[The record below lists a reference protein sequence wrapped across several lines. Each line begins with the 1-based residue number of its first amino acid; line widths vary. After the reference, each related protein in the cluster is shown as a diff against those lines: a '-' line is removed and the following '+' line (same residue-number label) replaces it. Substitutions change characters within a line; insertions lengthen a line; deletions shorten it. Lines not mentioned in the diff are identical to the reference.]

1 MVREETLRAII
12 SARERLSAAM
22 RDAAEGTRDLRNSMV
37 EAALQSSS
45 LVGSLD
51 VAESELDEYERAVAQ
66 VGREATVSAIEQEFL
81 EQGIDD
87 AGEAAIEAAGAME
100 LYEIF
105 VDEAGDEARETAA
118 ENFGLAAS
126 LRAVGAAA
134 GEASVNV
141 GPFNTSV
148 RRAIVALP
156 VLIGLVGSFT
166 TVLLGVAGAAG
177 AASGALAALFAG
189 GILGRAQQ
197 LARTSSEIEGTGEAL
212 ERIFTE
218 VASSIDEATE
228 PIQDIA
234 TQQAALDTLKGLVTL
249 SGDLADS
256 AAYLSST
263 FAAVEARLAP
273 TFWAEEARGIAEVE
287 ESIME
292 LMPILED
299 LTFYVLANLPDFIA
313 WVREETER
321 VAPAMGDFFTSLVPV
336 TRELIEISG
345 TLLRLTLPALS
356 LLLDMLVP
364 VIGTLEAV
372 PDPAIAAAAAFAV
385 TSAALVAYA
394 GSASLAAAATGL
406 LEAALAPVIAILGTI
421 SAPITLSIALIAAL
435 VAAIVGLVTW
445 LDLWDDIV
453 NVIIATWNGLIN
465 IIEFAVNAFVNLSRG
480 IEEILGPLTL
490 LIPIIGTTMWLI
502 ANWGDV
508 VQAVTRFIDGMTR
521 AWEDF
526 VTSVMK
532 YVDPVLKAMRK
543 VEEQVDKSGG
553 VSLEGAK
560 IDEPSATAEGGPS
573 RRGGD
578 DRMAGAGPRVRDRT
592 REIESRREEV
602 VFDFSG
608 SEFNGDTTQADV
620 ERAVERALEKQRSR
634 SSDT

>member
-287 ESIME
+287 ESIMQ

-435 VAAIVGLVTW
+435 VAAIVGLITW
-445 LDLWDDIV
+445 LDLWDDII
-453 NVIIATWNGLIN
+453 NIIIGTWNGLID
-465 IIEFAVNAFVNLSRG
+465 IIEFALNAFVNLSRG
-480 IEEILGPLTL
+480 IESKLGVWTN
-490 LIPIIGTTMWLI
+490 LIPIIGTTMWVI

-508 VQAVTRFIDGMTR
+508 VQAVTGFIDGMTR

-526 VTSVMK
+526 VSSVMK
-532 YVDPVLKAMRK
+532 YVDPVLKALGEIEK
-543 VEEQVDKSGG
+543 QVDETGG

-578 DRMAGAGPRVRDRT
+578 DRMAGANQRVRGRT
-592 REIESRREEV
+592 GEIESRREQV